1 MAKGKQKGI
10 VSLKDSVPD
19 SEIVRNGEVKN
30 PPNYQI
36 DDNYGITGGF
46 RDYSLVKKRIAYRT
60 GTEEDGDGCGKVI
73 EYEVW
78 DDVPCYVSSLE
89 SIFNSYAKIIN
100 LTEFKT
106 KKMKGNISELVEIHR
121 NTQDMISKALNEMDT
136 YMNKEQTEVCQLADV
151 KETLLNDIKEL
162 QKRKVDITKVL
173 DDIDRMHKEV
183 KKATSIIIDR
193 NKPKKRRVNNPSLK

>member
-1 MAKGKQKGI
+1 MARGKQKGI
-10 VSLKDSVPD
+10 VSLKDTVPD

-60 GTEEDGDGCGKVI
+60 GTKDDGANCNRII
-73 EYEVW
+73 EYEIW
-78 DDVPCYVSSLE
+78 EDVPCYVSSFE

-121 NTQDMISKALNEMDT
+121 NTQDMISKALKGIDT
-136 YMNKEQTEVCQLADV
+136 YMSKEQGEICSLADT
-151 KETLLNDIKEL
+151 KQRLLNDIKEL
-162 QKRKVDITKVL
+162 QKQKNNITKIL

-183 KKATSIIIDR
+183 KKATAIIVDR
-193 NKPKKRRVNNPSLK
+193 DKPKKRRLKLEE